1 MASDAVVRARGLTRS
16 YRRGSRTVE
25 ALRGV
30 DDVEPGEFVVIMGP
44 SGGGKSSLLDL
55 LGELD
60 TTRRWDAH
68 RGRGRPS
75 HCLSSG
81 A

>member
-16 YRRGSRTVE
+16 YRPGSRTVE

-55 LGELD
+55 RAGH
-60 TTRRWDAH
+60 TRQWDAH
-68 RGRGRPS
+68 RGRGGPS
-75 HCLSSG
+75 HCLCSG